1 MIFSKT
7 AMLLGRGAFLQQQV
21 VRHVVRRFFRGFMM
35 NQKTAVFLVEI
46 GFRKVADCPSVL
58 TVAKGVQIFV
68 AHFGAE
74 RCDKFGTFKAYLR
87 RGAVLC
93 FEIAD

>member
-1 MIFSKT
+1 MVFSKT

-74 RCDKFGTFKAYLR
+74 RCDKLGTFKAHLR
-87 RGAVLC
+87 RGAVIR

>member
-1 MIFSKT
+1 
-7 AMLLGRGAFLQQQV
+7 
-21 VRHVVRRFFRGFMM
+21 MM

-74 RCDKFGTFKAYLR
+74 RCDKLGTFKAHLR
-87 RGAVLC
+87 RGAVIR